1 MVRLHRQETVIT
13 EKTNTTCDNVLNGP
27 SSRMHGKICEAPH
40 KPSYPNWFIYK
51 GGEGG
56 GGGRLGQ
63 YRCSIQAKAAHAVQF
78 MLGQRLRPYGHQMK
92 VNEPQLFSQNC

>member
-56 GGGRLGQ
+56 GGGGGGGGGWGN
-63 YRCSIQAKAAHAVQF
+63 IGVQF
-78 MLGQRLRPYGHQMK
+78 RPKQHT
-92 VNEPQLFSQNC
+92 LFSLC